1 VLDRFFHS
9 FDHNSLVSR
18 SFSTRKVSDRS
29 SQRAPRIGQGMV
41 CSIQLL
47 VRSTVWSNLGQTWS
61 TLVKL
66 GRIWSKPSK
75 LLEMDLGPHFED
87 FRARWILVGLETARS
102 NPGQTSVNPG
112 QTWSTLVKLSQ
123 TWSNLGKCVRTF
135 FLGVFDVARCRRI
148 TLARSGLSRL
158 VRQHPRKSRG

>member
-1 VLDRFFHS
+1 MLDRFFHS

-61 TLVKL
+61 NLVKALQTL
-66 GRIWSKPSK
+66 GNGSRTTFWGFQGTVDPSRVGNGSVKP
-75 LLEMDLGPHFED
+75 
-87 FRARWILVGLETARS
+87 RS
-102 NPGQTSVNPG
+102 NIGQPWSNLVNP
-112 QTWSTLVKLSQ
+112 SQ
-123 TWSNLGKCVRTF
+123 TWLNLGKCVWTF